1 MNMKKLYA
9 KISYNNGGSYIES
22 LENAMNA
29 LQGEFDGLSKYNTEV
44 GDKWTIEIIEMEE
57 EDFESLP
64 EFDGWENGSSKRNNL
79 RIC

>member
-1 MNMKKLYA
+1 MKKLYA

-57 EDFESLP
+57 KDFESLP
-64 EFDGWENGSSKRNNL
+64 EFDGW
-79 RIC
+79 